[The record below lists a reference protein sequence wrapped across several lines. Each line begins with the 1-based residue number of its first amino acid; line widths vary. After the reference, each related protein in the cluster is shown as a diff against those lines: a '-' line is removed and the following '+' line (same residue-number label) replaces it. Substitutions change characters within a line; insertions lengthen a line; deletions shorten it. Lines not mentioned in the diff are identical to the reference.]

1 MAMDRR
7 SFFKRTAGVA
17 AAAAAMS
24 TLDMKAWAQ
33 KVEDGPV
40 ELKGN
45 MCKVCASHCGMDI
58 HVKNGRIWKVTGQ
71 PQNSRSRGK
80 LCPRAHGGLQ
90 WVYDPDRVK
99 TPLKRV
105 GEGEFE
111 AISWDQATT
120 EIAERFQAVLD
131 QYGPQAAFANYHH
144 FPHSSA
150 FWHRLMY
157 AKGVN
162 TLQTHNSACNTART
176 KGLGAVWGGKLD
188 ADWANSKYLLFI
200 GRNMAEGIRTG
211 TTVAFAKAMER
222 GAKIVV
228 VDPRLNE
235 GAALNDWV
243 PIRPGTDLALLLAL
257 SNVLISEDLYDKEFV
272 AEHTNGFE
280 ELAAAVKDNTTEW
293 AAEITDIPAAKIR
306 EIARG
311 LAEAAPAAAV
321 DTSWKG
327 AFGVG
332 YKNSTDTARA
342 VAYVNTLLGNIGQVG
357 GIKQSK
363 GASLA
368 SVPYPAPS
376 KPSGPRGDGVG
387 TEFPLGT
394 SHGLPHLSMQK
405 AVEGKVKAGFIWHN
419 NPLRNFP
426 DYEHMLAGYQALD
439 LLVVT
444 ETHMSETAM
453 QAHYILPEA
462 SFGERNDAV
471 ETKGTTIVTRVPAVA
486 KIHPETKEPYEIVQM
501 LAQKMGVG
509 EYFDFTLDEWN
520 EARLANQD
528 FSLADL
534 KAVGSIDVEVEQPK
548 GFQGLKTSS
557 GKAEFFNKPFADYGF
572 GGVARWHEPETGLA
586 MGANEFRLVH
596 GKQAYHAH
604 THTSNIPILAQVT
617 KDLDSARVW
626 INASRA
632 AELGIADGDSV
643 RFTAKEDG
651 RYREARVKVTE
662 RIHPDMV
669 FMGGVYGPRTPY
681 FQVAETLG
689 GFNANDI
696 SKYRLDPTIGHTMM
710 NELIVQVQKA

>member
-1 MAMDRR
+1 MDRR

-40 ELKGN
+40 EIKGN
-45 MCKVCASHCGMDI
+45 MCKTCASHCGMDI

-71 PQNSRSRGK
+71 PQHTSSRGK
-80 LCPRAHGGLQ
+80 LCPRAHGGLY

-131 QYGPQAAFANYHH
+131 QYGPQAAFVNYHH
-144 FPHSSA
+144 FAHATS

-162 TLQTHNSACNTART
+162 TLQTHNAACNTARG
-176 KGLGAVWGGKLD
+176 KGVGAVWGGALD

-211 TTVAFAKAMER
+211 TTTAFAKAIER
-222 GAKIVV
+222 GAKVV
-228 VDPRLNE
+228 CVDPRLSE
-235 GAALNDWV
+235 GGALNDWV
-243 PIRPGTDLALLLAL
+243 PIKPGTDLALLLAI
-257 SNVLISEDLYDKEFV
+257 SNVLITEDLYDKAFV

-280 ELAAAVKDNTTEW
+280 ELAAAVQDNTPEW

-327 AFGVG
+327 AF
-332 YKNSTDTARA
+332 
-342 VAYVNTLLGNIGQVG
+342 
-357 GIKQSK
+357 
-363 GASLA
+363 
-368 SVPYPAPS
+368 PA

-405 AVEGKVKAGFIWHN
+405 AVEGKVKAGFIWHT

-426 DYEHMLAGYQALD
+426 DYEHMLAGYRALD
-439 LLVVT
+439 LLVVV

-462 SFGERNDAV
+462 SFGERNDVV
-471 ETKGTTIVTRVPAVA
+471 ETKGTTIATRVPAVA

-520 EARLANQD
+520 AARISNQD
-528 FSLADL
+528 FTLDEL
-534 KAVGSIDVEVEQPK
+534 KAVGSIEVKVEQPK
-548 GFQGLKTSS
+548 GFQGLGTSS
-557 GKAEFFNKPFADYGF
+557 GKAEFFSKPFADNGF
-572 GGVARWHEPETGLA
+572 GGIARWHEPETGLA
-586 MGANEFRLVH
+586 MGRTEFRLVH

-604 THTSNIPILAQVT
+604 THTSNIPLLAQVT

-643 RFTAKEDG
+643 RFTSKEDG

-662 RIHPDMV
+662 RIHPDML

-681 FQVAETLG
+681 FQLAETLG